1 MYDIAL
7 DSQGDI
13 AIVNGD
19 LVLTNSISQA
29 VLIAMR
35 WAKGE
40 WKYNTELGVDYFGS
54 ILSKSPDLNS
64 ITRIIREEILAVDGV
79 QEIEKCD
86 LSLDPKTRKLTVNV
100 RAKCESETVNQEV
113 VLNVR

>member
-54 ILSKSPDLNS
+54 ILAKSPDLNT
-64 ITRIIREEILAVDGV
+64 ITRII
-79 QEIEKCD
+79 
-86 LSLDPKTRKLTVNV
+86 LSPALISPETIRKIRGRFVSPTALKT
-100 RAKCESETVNQEV
+100 AAP
-113 VLNVR
+113 